1 MFMATLSTIDESNTS
16 RLAHSASNH
25 QLTDFIN
32 GSSAGSGFTDGG
44 GSEQSSTSAAS
55 TADASGTAAEENYS
69 YKWKEVNME
78 YDVSDDDEEVAK
90 DDAHNSKKG
99 GIKYNGDAEEE
110 DPAAAAYNP
119 FDELAIKLE
128 RNKMVHGAMLKV
140 FARRLTTLHRKKKGG
155 KEEAV

>member
-1 MFMATLSTIDESNTS
+1 
-16 RLAHSASNH
+16 
-25 QLTDFIN
+25 
-32 GSSAGSGFTDGG
+32 
-44 GSEQSSTSAAS
+44 
-55 TADASGTAAEENYS
+55 
-69 YKWKEVNME
+69 ME
-78 YDVSDDDEEVAK
+78 YDSDDDEEVAK
-90 DDAHNSKKG
+90 DACNSKKG

-110 DPAAAAYNP
+110 DPAAAVYNP